1 VPLVFHD
8 CDTEEVERWLYRDYA
23 MLARYGHQ
31 PLSEAARLTTRQRRA
46 MIDALMGLID
56 EENESARLATS
67 ERD

>member
-1 VPLVFHD
+1 
-8 CDTEEVERWLYRDYA
+8 

-46 MIDALMGLID
+46 MIDALMSLVD
-56 EENESARLATS
+56 EENEVARLATS